1 MSDCI
6 FCKILAKDIPTQ
18 VLYEDDLVMAFPDVS
33 PQAPEHI
40 LIIPK
45 KHIPSLAEMSAA
57 DEAIMGRIVQVA
69 SALAKERGFS
79 EGGYRLV
86 ANCGEQAGQSVFHIH
101 FHLLGGRGFEWPP
114 G

>member
-1 MSDCI
+1 MSECI
-6 FCKILAKDIPTQ
+6 FCKILAKEIPTE

-45 KHIPSLAEMSAA
+45 KHIPSLADLSPE
-57 DEAIMGRIVQVA
+57 DEGVMGRIVSVA
-69 SALAKERGFS
+69 NRLAQEKGFAQ
-79 EGGYRLV
+79 EGYRLV
-86 ANCGEQAGQSVFHIH
+86 ANCGKQAGQTVFHIH
-101 FHLLGGRGFEWPP
+101 FHLLGGRDFGWPP